1 MAADPTAKAVADVRK
16 SIDELRRSV
25 DALPKAQERLRAR
38 DRVAGA
44 APSVDSLNDEEIEEL
59 RALSAHRSDV
69 AQFTQQ
75 RLSDPLVAGMYRG
88 FHDLGLVSCYET
100 DSERMTC
107 LWVSPK
113 ALWVVQR
120 HDRAERERAVRE
132 RRQTIRF
139 AVSIVV
145 PSLVSIAAV
154 ILTWWLTAQP

>member
-1 MAADPTAKAVADVRK
+1 MPNDPTAKALGEVKK
-16 SIDELRRSV
+16 SIDTLRKSV
-25 DALPKAQERLRAR
+25 DDLAKTQERLHSK
-38 DRVAGA
+38 DRMTGA

-59 RALSAHRSDV
+59 RALSAHRTDV

-75 RLSDPLVAGMYRG
+75 RLSDPVIAGMYRG

-100 DSERMTC
+100 NSEQMAC

-120 HDRAERERAVRE
+120 HDRAERERALRE
-132 RRQTIRF
+132 KRVTIRF

-145 PSLVSIAAV
+145 PSLVSLAAV
-154 ILTWWLTAQP
+154 VLTWWLTKQP